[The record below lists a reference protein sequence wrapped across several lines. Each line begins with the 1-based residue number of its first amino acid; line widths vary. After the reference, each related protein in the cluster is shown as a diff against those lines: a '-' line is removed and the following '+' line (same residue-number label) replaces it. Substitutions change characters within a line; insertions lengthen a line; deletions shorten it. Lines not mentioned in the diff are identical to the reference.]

1 MEIFWWYLYS
11 VLLAAGAK
19 LQESWPAFLQGANQG
34 YAKDFKEHNRGKS
47 MSICIGQRIEK
58 KALNLW
64 ILFIVL
70 FAVFMRIWIIIYFV
84 HCIVLATAMSL
95 VAQLTPLG
103 VSDGNVSQCNYQIVL
118 VNKKW
123 LLARLPIVEK
133 LIIGN
138 GWWGPRNLF

>member
-1 MEIFWWYLYS
+1 MYRS
-11 VLLAAGAK
+11 
-19 LQESWPAFLQGANQG
+19 
-34 YAKDFKEHNRGKS
+34 KDWEEGFEFVD
-47 MSICIGQRIEK
+47 
-58 KALNLW
+58 
-64 ILFIVL
+64 FIYKVL
-70 FAVFMRIWIIIYFV
+70 FAGFMRIWIIIYFV

-103 VSDGNVSQCNYQIVL
+103 ISNGNVSQCNYQIVLVNPLYTPCVQGCFIFLRSINFYLSKKKKIVL

-133 LIIGN
+133 LVIGN

>member
-1 MEIFWWYLYS
+1 MYRS
-11 VLLAAGAK
+11 
-19 LQESWPAFLQGANQG
+19 
-34 YAKDFKEHNRGKS
+34 KDWEEGFEFVD
-47 MSICIGQRIEK
+47 
-58 KALNLW
+58 
-64 ILFIVL
+64 FIYKVL

-103 VSDGNVSQCNYQIVL
+103 VSNGNVSQCNYQIVF

>member
-1 MEIFWWYLYS
+1 MYRS
-11 VLLAAGAK
+11 
-19 LQESWPAFLQGANQG
+19 
-34 YAKDFKEHNRGKS
+34 KDWEEGFEFVD
-47 MSICIGQRIEK
+47 
-58 KALNLW
+58 
-64 ILFIVL
+64 FIYRVL
-70 FAVFMRIWIIIYFV
+70 FAVFMRIWISIYFV

-95 VAQLTPLG
+95 VAQLTPLD
-103 VSDGNVSQCNYQIVL
+103 VSNGNVSQCNYQIVL